1 MRTTTIRPITTALVA
16 LTVAGV
22 LGACSGSG
30 GGSGAGDDDVA
41 TLSDD
46 DTDEQ
51 AQADPGDDGEAEL
64 LDWVEC
70 MRGEGVDLPDP
81 TRDADGNLV
90 LNGNGITIGGGGGG
104 TTRNDSAD
112 DGDEPPIDREEMEAA
127 TEVCGPPPAIGGE
140 LSEEELQDQ
149 QDAAL
154 AFAECMRE
162 EGIED
167 FPDPDFSDMG
177 PGSGPQTNSND
188 AGEGDGGG
196 PVVAGPFGQI
206 DLGDPQTA
214 AAFEACQDVMGP
226 GPGDGGPGEAPE
238 SPAGATS

>member
-1 MRTTTIRPITTALVA
+1 MRTTTRGPITAALVA

-22 LGACSGSG
+22 LGACSG
-30 GGSGAGDDDVA
+30 GGSGDGDSDDVA
-41 TLSDD
+41 TLSEDD
-46 DTDEQ
+46 GNEQ
-51 AQADPGDDGEAEL
+51 APTDPGDDGEAEL

-90 LNGNGITIGGGGGG
+90 LNGNGINIGGGGSGA
-104 TTRNDSAD
+104 TFNNDDAD
-112 DGDEPPIDREEMEAA
+112 DDSRPIDPEEMEAA
-127 TEVCGPPPAIGGE
+127 SEVCGPPPAVGGE
-140 LSEEELQDQ
+140 ISEEDLQEQ

-154 AFAECMRE
+154 AFAECMRD

-188 AGEGDGGG
+188 AGDGGG
-196 PVVAGPFGQI
+196 PVIAGPFGQI
-206 DLGDPQTA
+206 DLDDPETA
-214 AAFEACQDVMGP
+214 AAFEACQDLIGP
-226 GPGDGGPGEAPE
+226 PPDAETGAP
-238 SPAGATS
+238 S